1 MSNDSTLTRNR
12 VFDTI
17 VEYKR
22 QHNGLSPSLKEI
34 AAALQL
40 SVSTVR
46 YHLLMLD
53 KAGRIHIVDRWGIE
67 VPGGSW
73 EWEEV

>member
-1 MSNDSTLTRNR
+1 MGQLTRDQ
-12 VFDTI
+12 VFNTI

-22 QHNGLSPSLKEI
+22 EHNGLSPSLKEI
-34 AAALQL
+34 AAAVQL

-53 KAGRIHIVDRWGIE
+53 KEGRIRITGRWGIE
-67 VPGGSW
+67 VPGGNW
-73 EWEEV
+73 DWEEV

>member
-1 MSNDSTLTRNR
+1 MGQNMRDR
-12 VFDTI
+12 VFTTI

-53 KAGRIHIVDRWGIE
+53 KEGRIRITGRWGIE
-67 VPGGSW
+67 VPGGNW
-73 EWEEV
+73 DLEGV

>member
-1 MSNDSTLTRNR
+1 MGQLTRDQ
-12 VFDTI
+12 VFNTI

-34 AAALQL
+34 AAAVQL

-53 KAGRIHIVDRWGIE
+53 KEGRIHITGRWGIE
-67 VPGGSW
+67 VPGGNW
-73 EWEEV
+73 DWEEV